1 MLTPVSAREAF
12 HVLLLEYL
20 IARLR
25 PESPSAFALKGGVN
39 LRLYFG
45 SPRYSQ
51 DIDFDAEPRLRS
63 ALRTA
68 IRQGLQDPDIR
79 RAFVELGG
87 DDVRVPADPVK
98 DTATTLRFKF
108 GVVLAGVDHPTK
120 IEVSFR
126 QRAALDVAVAE
137 AAPSS
142 LVDPYRVPAP
152 ILAPAPRR
160 ARGRSPV
167 VTQEPIPPGPL
178 VLPHYPRLPA
188 LRQKIG
194 ALAGRTEVQARD
206 VFDLSVLGAGD
217 VDAADAAQLRAAL
230 STSTLREAQ
239 ARTFQI
245 TYAEYRDQVLEYLD
259 DADRAA
265 FEGPG
270 RWDELCLTAGALIER
285 LLVIRTADVDAP
297 DV

>member
-25 PESPSAFALKGGVN
+25 SELPSAFALKGGVN

-63 ALRTA
+63 AMRGA
-68 IRQGLQDPDIR
+68 IRQGLQDPEIR

-87 DDVRVPADPVK
+87 DDIRVPIDPVK

-108 GVVLAGVDHPTK
+108 GVVLGGVDHPTK

-126 QRAALDVAVAE
+126 ARPALDVAVAE

-142 LVDPYRVPAP
+142 LVDPYRVPAT
-152 ILAPAPRR
+152 ILAPTPHR
-160 ARGRSPV
+160 ARGQRPMLVAAPV
-167 VTQEPIPPGPL
+167 PPAPL

-188 LRQKIG
+188 LRQKIA

-206 VFDLSVLGAGD
+206 IFDLSVLGAGD
-217 VDAADAAQLRAAL
+217 IDAVEAGRLRAAL
-230 STSTLREAQ
+230 PTATLTEAQ

-245 TYAEYRDQVLEYLD
+245 TYAEYRDQVLEYLEP
-259 DADRAA
+259 ADRAA

-270 RWDELCLTAGALIER
+270 RWDELCLTAGSLIER
-285 LLVIRTADVDAP
+285 LLAIPDPDGDAADV
-297 DV
+297 